1 MHNILLSPR
10 NSKDAFVREC
20 ETSLRI
26 YLGIAG
32 TACKTHTTGNILVNN
47 LLIGASSSSCC
58 YLGIAHDLCAFFV
71 VVNFKI

>member
-1 MHNILLSPR
+1 MRNILLSPR

-58 YLGIAHDLCAFFV
+58 
-71 VVNFKI
+71 